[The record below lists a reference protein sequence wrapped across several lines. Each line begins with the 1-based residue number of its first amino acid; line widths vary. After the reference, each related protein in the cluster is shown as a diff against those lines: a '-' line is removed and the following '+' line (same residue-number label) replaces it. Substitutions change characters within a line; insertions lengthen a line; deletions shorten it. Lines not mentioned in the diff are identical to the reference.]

1 MSTKVVIMKNNNFFQ
16 NKRWVALLGNE
27 GLWCLGLR
35 FPAVLFLWFLPLSL
49 PAQTD
54 RDRI

>member
-16 NKRWVALLGNE
+16 NKRCVALLGNE
-27 GLWCLGLR
+27 GLWGLELR
-35 FPAVLFLWFLPLSL
+35 FPAELFLWFLPLSL
-49 PAQTD
+49 PDQTD